1 MKTHSHTR
9 RFSKWSTNQQLSNSN
24 TRKWLHKHGKQKYID
39 FDTQERKKYRE
50 IFDAMDGDGS
60 GSIGIDE
67 LEEPFIALG
76 LVTSRE
82 EIKEMINS
90 IDQDGNGEIDFQ
102 EFLLIMLTIKKN
114 DSQKDSSLFDFFRDM
129 VNGDFSKMEEM
140 EPGISFKLNISQYRR
155 KKLLE
160 AITLD
165 DNDVRK
171 IKAQNILNVR

>member
-1 MKTHSHTR
+1 
-9 RFSKWSTNQQLSNSN
+9 
-24 TRKWLHKHGKQKYID
+24 
-39 FDTQERKKYRE
+39 
-50 IFDAMDGDGS
+50 MDGDGS

-160 AITLD
+160 AITLE

-171 IKAQNILNVR
+171 IKAQNILNVI